1 MKSDM
6 TKGSI
11 GKHIR
16 SIAIPAS
23 IGFLFNTLFNVVDT
37 FYAGQLST
45 EALSGLTISFPVF
58 IIILSIASGL
68 GNGLSALMSN
78 SIGKKDLNKFH
89 SFILNGLFISL
100 IFGFF
105 LMILAPFIIPFLFN
119 ITGVKG
125 ESLEYGLQYTNTIFF
140 GSLFFIFNFVL
151 NSILQS
157 QGNSK
162 PFRNYLMLGFFLNL
176 ILDPMFIFG
185 WFGLPKMGTAGVA
198 IATIIVQAIGTIYL
212 FYEVRNS
219 ELFDFKK
226 FKSQKISFK
235 RNLEILKQGIPAGLN
250 LATIAIG
257 IFIINFYVLKYGGV
271 EGIAAYGS
279 SIRIQQVALLPTIG
293 LNFAIISI
301 VGQNFGAKKLDRVD
315 KTKSKA
321 LKYGLIMATIGGLLL
336 FVFAPNLV
344 SIFDNNQNVINI
356 GTTYLRIDTV
366 GFLTYII
373 LNVHISTLQGLKK
386 PSYGLWIALF
396 RQLTPIVVFPFLA
409 EILKLNLNGVWIGIV
424 TINWIATFIIIFIT
438 LKIQKEIASKEELST
453 NS

>member
-125 ESLEYGLQYTNTIFF
+125 E
-140 GSLFFIFNFVL
+140 
-151 NSILQS
+151 
-157 QGNSK
+157 
-162 PFRNYLMLGFFLNL
+162 
-176 ILDPMFIFG
+176 
-185 WFGLPKMGTAGVA
+185 
-198 IATIIVQAIGTIYL
+198 IGRAH
-212 FYEVRNS
+212 V
-219 ELFDFKK
+219 
-226 FKSQKISFK
+226 
-235 RNLEILKQGIPAGLN
+235 
-250 LATIAIG
+250 
-257 IFIINFYVLKYGGV
+257 
-271 EGIAAYGS
+271 
-279 SIRIQQVALLPTIG
+279 
-293 LNFAIISI
+293 
-301 VGQNFGAKKLDRVD
+301 
-315 KTKSKA
+315 
-321 LKYGLIMATIGGLLL
+321 
-336 FVFAPNLV
+336 
-344 SIFDNNQNVINI
+344 
-356 GTTYLRIDTV
+356 
-366 GFLTYII
+366 
-373 LNVHISTLQGLKK
+373 
-386 PSYGLWIALF
+386 
-396 RQLTPIVVFPFLA
+396 
-409 EILKLNLNGVWIGIV
+409 
-424 TINWIATFIIIFIT
+424 
-438 LKIQKEIASKEELST
+438 
-453 NS
+453 

>member
-1 MKSDM
+1 
-6 TKGSI
+6 
-11 GKHIR
+11 
-16 SIAIPAS
+16 
-23 IGFLFNTLFNVVDT
+23 
-37 FYAGQLST
+37 
-45 EALSGLTISFPVF
+45 
-58 IIILSIASGL
+58 
-68 GNGLSALMSN
+68 
-78 SIGKKDLNKFH
+78 
-89 SFILNGLFISL
+89 
-100 IFGFF
+100 
-105 LMILAPFIIPFLFN
+105 MILAPFIIPFLFN

-198 IATIIVQAIGTIYL
+198 LATIIVQAIGTIYL
-212 FYEVRNS
+212 FYEVRKS

-226 FKSQKISFK
+226 FKSQKISFN

-344 SIFDNNQNVINI
+344 SIFDNNQNVISI
-356 GTTYLRIDTV
+356 GTTYLRIDTI

-373 LNVHISTLQGLKK
+373 LNVHISTLQGLKR

>member
-212 FYEVRNS
+212 FYEVRKS

-226 FKSQKISFK
+226 FKSQKISLK

-301 VGQNFGAKKLDRVD
+301 VGQNFGAK
-315 KTKSKA
+315 
-321 LKYGLIMATIGGLLL
+321 
-336 FVFAPNLV
+336 N
-344 SIFDNNQNVINI
+344 
-356 GTTYLRIDTV
+356 
-366 GFLTYII
+366 
-373 LNVHISTLQGLKK
+373 
-386 PSYGLWIALF
+386 
-396 RQLTPIVVFPFLA
+396 
-409 EILKLNLNGVWIGIV
+409 
-424 TINWIATFIIIFIT
+424 
-438 LKIQKEIASKEELST
+438 
-453 NS
+453 